1 MMRNDSTAFSS
12 SNDPAPGVPGQT
24 AGVIAPPPLVYAVPL
39 VCGLLV
45 QYWYPIPVVAHRVA
59 VPLGIVS
66 VLLGLVGLPAIRA
79 FRRAKTSPRP
89 WRPSTALVTTGPY
102 RFTRN
107 PMYVGFTLLYA
118 GVAIWVNAIWPLL
131 FLPLVLVVMQ
141 VGVIAREEAYLERV
155 FGDAYR
161 EYRRRVRR
169 WL

>member
-1 MMRNDSTAFSS
+1 MPNESIASTP
-12 SNDPAPGVPGQT
+12 SNDPAPGVSGQT
-24 AGVIAPPPLVYAVPL
+24 AAVIAPPPLVYAIPL
-39 VCGLLV
+39 VCGLVL
-45 QYWYPIPVVAHRVA
+45 QHWYPRAIVAHRVA
-59 VPLGIVS
+59 VPLGIAC
-66 VLLGLVGLPAIRA
+66 VLLGLVGLPAVRA

-107 PMYVGFTLLYA
+107 PMYVGMTLLYA
-118 GVAIWVNAIWPLL
+118 GVAIWANTVWPLL

>member
-1 MMRNDSTAFSS
+1 MSNDSTAFSPL
-12 SNDPAPGVPGQT
+12 NDPAPGVSGLT
-24 AGVIAPPPLVYAVPL
+24 AGVIAPPPLVYGVPL
-39 VCGLLV
+39 ACGLVL
-45 QYWYPIPVVAHRVA
+45 QYWYPVAVVPHRVA
-59 VPLGIVS
+59 ASLGIAC
-66 VLLGLVGLPAIRA
+66 VLLGLVALPAARA

-107 PMYVGFTLLYA
+107 PMYLGMTLVYA

-131 FLPLVLVVMQ
+131 LLPLALVVMQ

-161 EYRRRVRR
+161 EYRRRARR